1 MNTSIRVKRPELARE
16 YERRFRVKV
25 EERFP
30 EEHLFCMHHEPFRR
44 GVIHAENVGGDLSQ
58 LLNQRC
64 VVGAF
69 PWKFVGGEASI
80 CRIVAF
86 PDVEG

>member
-1 MNTSIRVKRPELARE
+1 
-16 YERRFRVKV
+16 
-25 EERFP
+25 
-30 EEHLFCMHHEPFRR
+30 MHREPFRQ
-44 GVIHAENVGGDLSQ
+44 GIIHAENLGGDLAS
-58 LLNQRC
+58 LVDRRC

-86 PDVEG
+86 PDLDEE

>member
-1 MNTSIRVKRPELARE
+1 M
-16 YERRFRVKV
+16 VKV

-30 EEHLFCMHHEPFRR
+30 EEHLFCMHHTPFRR